1 MTSTLPK
8 LTTAQRAIVNAPLE
22 RKIWLEGIAGSG
34 KTSSGIAR
42 LLRLLKQGVPAET
55 ILLFVPQRSLSSP
68 YRDAIRE
75 HSATS
80 GGQLAV
86 HTIGSLSKDM
96 VETFWFLIAGRAG
109 FAHPQDLPNF
119 LSLELVQYF
128 MTRAIETLVAQ
139 RDYFKSVRIDRARLY
154 SQIVDNMNKAA
165 LVGFPI
171 SEIGARLQTALGGG
185 VEQAHIYADAQACAM
200 AFREYCLGRNL
211 LDFSLTVELF
221 SQHVLSLPVARDN
234 LRGRFQHL
242 IADNVEEDNPAAH
255 RFLMSLLP
263 NCKSALLICDQ
274 DAGFRRFLGA
284 DPESAARLRQ
294 ACDSQVALADSFV
307 MSDAIAAL
315 GAHLSAPLAGEEA
328 AAETDFRPALITEAH
343 RYHPQMIEWVADE
356 IAKLVF
362 EKGIKPQEIAVLAPF
377 MSDSLRFSLFESL
390 QKRGLSARSHRPSR
404 ALRDEPA
411 ARTLLTLAR
420 LAHPGWGAPPLQFD
434 LAFALTQAIAG
445 LDLVRAK
452 LLCDVLYRDGSLHP
466 FSGITNTGMQ
476 DRITFDIGER
486 YDQLRDWI
494 ATYSEGEPIAALDIF
509 FRRLYSEVLARRG
522 FGFHADINASNISR
536 NLVDSARG
544 FRWSLDFLRRY
555 DDDIDLARDYVQMVE
570 RGLIANFYLRDWI
583 TEAEDSVYIAPAYT
597 FLLGNRAVDAQ
608 FWLNISSEG
617 WSSRLFQ
624 PLTHPHVLSRGW
636 QTGAV
641 WSEADEQALERQT
654 LRRLTLALTRRCRR
668 SVYLGYSELGESGY
682 EARGLLLET
691 LHTALRRVNAGTAEG
706 AKPHPRPLPDE
717 SERRVSGAVS

>member
-1 MTSTLPK
+1 MTIALPK
-8 LTTAQRAIVNAPLE
+8 LTPAQRAVVDAPLQ
-22 RKIWLEGIAGSG
+22 RKLWLEGIAGSG

-42 LLRLLKQGVPAET
+42 MLHLLQRGVPAES
-55 ILLFVPQRSLSSP
+55 ILLFVPQRSLAQP
-68 YRDAIRE
+68 YREALRGYPGY
-75 HSATS
+75 S

-86 HTIGSLSKDM
+86 HTLGSLSKDM
-96 VETFWFLIAGRAG
+96 VETFWFLIAERAG

-119 LSLELVQYF
+119 LSLEMVQYF

-165 LVGFPI
+165 MVGFPI
-171 SEIGARLQTALGGG
+171 SEIGTRLQTALGGG

-200 AFREYCLGRNL
+200 AFRQYCLRRNL
-211 LDFSLTVELF
+211 LDFSLCVELF
-221 SQHVLSLPVARDN
+221 AQHVLALPVARDN
-234 LRGRFQHL
+234 LRRRFQHL
-242 IADNVEEDNPAAH
+242 IAENVEEDNPAAH

-263 NCKSALLICDQ
+263 NCKSALLICDH
-274 DAGFRRFLGA
+274 DAGFRSFLGA
-284 DPESAARLRQ
+284 DPESAVRLRQ
-294 ACDSQVALADSFV
+294 ACDNQVALDGSFV
-307 MSDAIAAL
+307 MSEPIAAL
-315 GAHLSAPLAGEEA
+315 GAHLSAPLLGEAA
-328 AAETDFRPALITEAH
+328 AAETDFRPALIAEAH
-343 RYHPQMIEWVADE
+343 RYHPQMIDWVADE
-356 IAKLVF
+356 IGKLVF

-377 MSDSLRFSLFESL
+377 MSDALRFSLFESL
-390 QKRGLSARSHRPSR
+390 RRRGLSARSHRPSR

-411 ARTLLTLAR
+411 ARALLTLAR
-420 LAHPGWGAPPLQFD
+420 LAHPGWGAAPVQFD
-434 LAFALTQAIAG
+434 LAFALTQTIAG

-452 LLCDVLYRDGSLHP
+452 LLCDVLYRDDGLHP
-466 FSGITNTGMQ
+466 FSGITNASMQ
-476 DRITFDIGER
+476 DRITFDIGKR

-494 ATYSEGEPIAALDIF
+494 ATYSQGEPIAALDIF

-522 FGFHADINASNISR
+522 FGFHADVNAGNISR

-544 FRWSLDFLRRY
+544 FRWSLDFLRHY

-583 TEAEDSVYIAPAYT
+583 EEAEDSIYIAPAYT
-597 FLLGNRAVDAQ
+597 FLLSNRAVDAQ

-641 WSEADEQALERQT
+641 WGEADEQELERQT
-654 LRRLTLALTRRCRR
+654 LRRLTLALTRRCRQA
-668 SVYLGYSELGESGY
+668 VYLGYSELGESGY
-682 EARGLLLET
+682 ESRGLLLET
-691 LHTALRRVNAGTAEG
+691 LYTALRRIHTGTAEG
-706 AKPHPRPLPDE
+706 TKPPPQTPPP
-717 SERRVSGAVS
+717 

>member
-1 MTSTLPK
+1 MTIALPK
-8 LTTAQRAIVNAPLE
+8 LTPAQRAVFDAPLQH
-22 RKIWLEGIAGSG
+22 KLWLEGIAGSG
-34 KTSSGIAR
+34 KTSNGIAR
-42 LLRLLKQGVPAET
+42 MLHLLQQGVPAES
-55 ILLFVPQRSLSSP
+55 ILLFVPQRSLAQP
-68 YRDAIRE
+68 YREALRGYPGYG
-75 HSATS
+75 

-86 HTIGSLSKDM
+86 HTIGSLSRDM
-96 VETFWFLIAGRAG
+96 VETFWFLIAERAG

-119 LSLELVQYF
+119 LSLEMVQYF
-128 MTRAIETLVAQ
+128 MSRAIETLVAQ

-165 LVGFPI
+165 MVGFPI
-171 SEIGARLQTALGGG
+171 SEIGTRLQTALGGG

-200 AFREYCLGRNL
+200 AFRQYCLRRNL
-211 LDFSLTVELF
+211 LDFSLCIELF
-221 SQHVLSLPVARDN
+221 SQHVLALPVARDN
-234 LRGRFQHL
+234 LRRRFQHL

-263 NCKSALLICDQ
+263 NCKSALLICDH
-274 DAGFRRFLGA
+274 DAGFRSFLGA
-284 DPESAARLRQ
+284 DPESADRLRQ
-294 ACDSQVALADSFV
+294 ACDNQVALEGSFV
-307 MSDAIAAL
+307 MSEPIAAL
-315 GAHLSAPLAGEEA
+315 GAHLSAPLVGEAA
-328 AAETDFRPALITEAH
+328 AAETDFRTALIAEAH
-343 RYHPQMIEWVADE
+343 RYHPQMIEWVVDE
-356 IAKLVF
+356 IGKLVF

-390 QKRGLSARSHRPSR
+390 RRRGLSARSHRPSR

-420 LAHPGWGAPPLQFD
+420 LAHPGWGAVPVQFD
-434 LAFALTQAIAG
+434 LAFALTQTIDG

-452 LLCDVLYRDGSLHP
+452 LLCDVLYRDDGLHP
-466 FSGITNTGMQ
+466 FSGITNTSMQ
-476 DRITFDIGER
+476 DRITFDIGKR

-494 ATYSEGEPIAALDIF
+494 ATYSQGEPIAALDIF

-522 FGFHADINASNISR
+522 FGFHADVNAGNISR

-544 FRWSLDFLRRY
+544 FRWALDFLRHY

-583 TEAEDSVYIAPAYT
+583 EEAEDSIYIAPAYT
-597 FLLGNRAVDAQ
+597 FLLSNRAVDVQ

-624 PLTHPHVLSRGW
+624 PLTHPYVLSRGW

-641 WSEADEQALERQT
+641 WGEADEQELERQT
-654 LRRLTLALTRRCRR
+654 LRRLTLALTRRCRQA
-668 SVYLGYSELGESGY
+668 VYLGYSELGESGY
-682 EARGLLLET
+682 ESRGLLLET
-691 LHTALRRVNAGTAEG
+691 LYTALRRIHTGTAAD
-706 AKPHPRPLPDE
+706 AKPPPQTPPRR
-717 SERRVSGAVS
+717 SVSTRPI

>member
-1 MTSTLPK
+1 MTSALPK

-42 LLRLLKQGVPAET
+42 LLRLLEQGVPAEN

-96 VETFWFLIAGRAG
+96 VETFWFLIAERAG

-185 VEQAHIYADAQACAM
+185 VEQAHIFADAQACAM

-221 SQHVLSLPVARDN
+221 SQHVLALPVARDN

-284 DPESAARLRQ
+284 DPESAASLRQ
-294 ACDSQVALADSFV
+294 ACDSQVALEDSFV

-315 GAHLSAPLAGEEA
+315 GAHLSAPLAGEES
-328 AAETDFRPALITEAH
+328 AAEMDFRPALITEAH

-356 IAKLVF
+356 IGKLVF
-362 EKGIKPQEIAVLAPF
+362 EKGIKSQEIAVLAPF

-420 LAHPGWGAPPLQFD
+420 LAHPGWGAAPLQFD
-434 LAFALTQAIAG
+434 LAFALTQAITG

-452 LLCDVLYRDGSLHP
+452 LLCDVLYRDGDLHP
-466 FSGITNTGMQ
+466 FSGITNAAMQ

-583 TEAEDSVYIAPAYT
+583 TEAEDSVYVAPAYT
-597 FLLGNRAVDAQ
+597 FLLGNRPVDAQ

-641 WSEADEQALERQT
+641 WSETDEQALERQT
-654 LRRLTLALTRRCRR
+654 LQRLMLALTRRCRQA
-668 SVYLGYSELGESGY
+668 VYLGYSELGESGY

-706 AKPHPRPLPDE
+706 AKPQPPAPP
-717 SERRVSGAVS
+717 RRVG

>member
-1 MTSTLPK
+1 MTSALPQ
-8 LTTAQRAIVNAPLE
+8 LSPAQRAVVDAPLQ
-22 RKIWLEGIAGSG
+22 RKLWLEGIAGSG

-42 LLRLLKQGVPAET
+42 MLHLLQQGVPAES
-55 ILLFVPQRSLSSP
+55 ILLFVPQRSLAQP
-68 YRDAIRE
+68 YREALRDYPGY
-75 HSATS
+75 S

-86 HTIGSLSKDM
+86 HTLGSLSKDM
-96 VETFWFLIAGRAG
+96 VETFWFLIAERAG

-119 LSLELVQYF
+119 LSLEMVQYF
-128 MTRAIETLVAQ
+128 MTRAIEKLVAQ

-165 LVGFPI
+165 MVGFPI
-171 SEIGARLQTALGGG
+171 SEIGTRLQTALGGG

-200 AFREYCLGRNL
+200 AFRQYCLRRNL
-211 LDFSLTVELF
+211 LDFSLCVDLF
-221 SQHVLSLPVARDN
+221 AQQVLALPVARN
-234 LRGRFQHL
+234 TLRGRFQHL

-263 NCKSALLICDQ
+263 NCKSALLICDH
-274 DAGFRRFLGA
+274 DAGFRSFLGA
-284 DPESAARLRQ
+284 DPESAVRLRQ
-294 ACDSQVALADSFV
+294 ACDNQVALDGSFV
-307 MSDAIAAL
+307 MSEPIAAL
-315 GAHLSAPLAGEEA
+315 SAHLSAPLLGEAA
-328 AAETDFRPALITEAH
+328 AAETDFRPALIAEAH
-343 RYHPQMIEWVADE
+343 RYHPQMIDWVADE
-356 IAKLVF
+356 IGKLVF

-390 QKRGLSARSHRPSR
+390 RRRGLSARSHRPSR

-420 LAHPGWGAPPLQFD
+420 LAHPGWGAAPVQFD
-434 LAFALTQAIAG
+434 LAFALTQTIAG

-452 LLCDVLYRDGSLHP
+452 LLCDVLYRDDGLHP
-466 FSGITNTGMQ
+466 FSGITNASMQ
-476 DRITFDIGER
+476 DRITFDIGKR

-494 ATYSEGEPIAALDIF
+494 MTYSQGEPIAALDIF

-522 FGFHADINASNISR
+522 FGFHADVNVGNISR

-544 FRWSLDFLRRY
+544 FRWSLDFLRRF

-583 TEAEDSVYIAPAYT
+583 EEAEDSIYIAPAYT
-597 FLLGNRAVDAQ
+597 FLLSNRAVDAQ

-624 PLTHPHVLSRGW
+624 PLTHPHVLSQGW
-636 QTGAV
+636 QSGAV
-641 WSEADEQALERQT
+641 WSEADEQELERQT
-654 LRRLTLALTRRCRR
+654 LRRLVLALTRRCRQA
-668 SVYLGYSELGESGY
+668 VYLGYSELGESGY
-682 EARGLLLET
+682 ESRGLLLET
-691 LHTALRRVNAGTAEG
+691 LYTALRRSHAEG
-706 AKPHPRPLPDE
+706 ATPSPQTPPP
-717 SERRVSGAVS
+717 